1 MGYRIKEIRQKQGMS
16 QQELSEK
23 SGVSRAIISN
33 LESGKTEQ
41 TTVRTLLKI
50 ARALEST
57 VDEIFFEDAV

>member
-57 VDEIFFEDAV
+57 VDEIFFEDVV

>member
-57 VDEIFFEDAV
+57 VDEIFFVDSV

>member
-50 ARALEST
+50 AKALKST
-57 VDEIFFEDAV
+57 VDEIFFEDVV

>member
-57 VDEIFFEDAV
+57 VDEIFFVDAV